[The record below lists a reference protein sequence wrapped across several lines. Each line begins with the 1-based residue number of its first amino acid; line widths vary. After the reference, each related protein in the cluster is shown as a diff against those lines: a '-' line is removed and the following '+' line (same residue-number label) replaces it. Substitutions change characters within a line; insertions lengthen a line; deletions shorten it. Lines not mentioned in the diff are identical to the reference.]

1 MKTLFASITVILA
14 LILPFSAFGQRL
26 TVSLSCPDSV
36 RSLYL
41 YQMWGESQTLTDS
54 AQQNTATG
62 KYEFFHADKLPTG
75 LYNLRSGGK
84 NAFIILNDAEK
95 KIELSFCFNN
105 PVQTMKVTRSMENAV
120 YYDFM
125 RVSEGMWK
133 AIGALEAAVVRYP
146 ANEAFF
152 DTLAQKYHRL
162 QNERLQMIED
172 VQRLYPDSYS
182 AKIASTYRTPFL
194 NAYWNKTTRNKV
206 MREDF
211 FYDIDMGDTVLLR
224 SDAYIEKAVRYMEL
238 YMDPDDSYAVLQQE
252 LTTAM
257 DKILAASST
266 NRQVFA
272 FMLEYLT
279 SVAADYHFN
288 GILEHLS
295 ENWMNVDCNDPLESR
310 LQTRIKGYQKLAIGT
325 QAPSFAVR
333 DKDGNV
339 LTLEKIPAE
348 YVLIIFYVSTCSHC
362 RQLMPNIV
370 EKRRIMPEDNLEIIA
385 VSIDEEIEAWEHYIS
400 TNDFE
405 WINVRETKGWDGTV
419 ASSYSIFST
428 PTIFLLDKNRKIIAK
443 PNDWKELEKAM
454 EKLPQAP
461 ASSSSPK
468 GEKERM

>member
-1 MKTLFASITVILA
+1 MKTLFANITVILA

-26 TVSLSCPDSV
+26 TVSLLCPDTARCV
-36 RSLYL
+36 YL

-54 AQQNTATG
+54 AQQNTTTG
-62 KYEFFHADKLPTG
+62 KYEFHHADNLPTG
-75 LYNLRSGGK
+75 LYNLRSGK
-84 NAFIILNDAEK
+84 RNAFIILNDAEK

-105 PVQTMKVTRSMENAV
+105 PVQTMKVTRSTENAV

-125 RVSEGMWK
+125 RVNEGLWK

-146 ANEAFF
+146 PNEAFF

-172 VQRLYPDSYS
+172 VQRLYPGSYV

-194 NAYWNKTTRNKV
+194 NAHWNRTTRNKV

-211 FYDIDMGDTVLLR
+211 FYDIDMGDTMLLR

-252 LTTAM
+252 LTSAI
-257 DKILAASST
+257 DKILAATSA

-279 SVAADYHFN
+279 SVAAEYHFN

-295 ENWMNVDCNDPLESR
+295 ENWMTADCNDPSESR
-310 LQTRIKGYQKLAIGT
+310 LQTRIQGYQQLSIGT

-333 DKDGNV
+333 DRDGNV
-339 LTLEKIPAE
+339 MTLEKIPAE

-362 RQLMPNIV
+362 RQLMPNLV
-370 EKRRIMPEDNLEIIA
+370 EKRRKMPENKLEIIA
-385 VSIDEEIEAWEHYIS
+385 VSIDEDLEEWEHYIS

-405 WINVRETKGWDGTV
+405 WINVRETKGWDGAV

-428 PTIFLLDKNRKIIAK
+428 PTMFLLDKNRKIIAK
-443 PNDWKELEKAM
+443 PNDWRELEEAI
-454 EKLPQAP
+454 AP
-461 ASSSSPK
+461 KPP
-468 GEKERM
+468 ERGM